1 LHNIIIKNERNKD
14 VDYDL
19 KDVEVLREEY
29 WRGNPLVLQD
39 FL

>member
-1 LHNIIIKNERNKD
+1 MTACAILHNIIIKNERNKD

-29 WRGNPLVLQD
+29 
-39 FL
+39 